1 MSLPQLKDFI
11 TQLLNSKAIMNLP
24 VFEKEENVIAFINQN
39 QSTLSARFS
48 SEEYF
53 PHLDWNSVKA
63 ELFKTLG
70 EVLSESLKP
79 QLKSLI
85 HGLTLS
91 WKSKYSDFMIPD
103 EMFKENLFNLVSK
116 LVGRTMSRLHYAKIA
131 EFISQNVLDPYMISI
146 FESKRYIY
154 NGLSRFDE
162 ITYNK
167 ADEALDFIFTF
178 LLFMPLFDIS
188 LPVKVV
194 MPQYSGPIN
203 KSITLRDTENNSVL
217 RQSFIMKI
225 KEIINKE
232 LPGISPYFL
241 KLISNSQYLND
252 DAENIPYGSK
262 FIKVVY
268 QFACDW
274 RRTKRERGA
283 ESFDAS
289 WFNVARINYKFY
301 AYDLGTLDEFYKITI
316 EEDL

>member
-1 MSLPQLKDFI
+1 MALPQLKDFI
-11 TQLLNSKAIMNLP
+11 TQLLTSKAIMNLP
-24 VFEKEENVIAFINQN
+24 VFEKEESVIAFINQN
-39 QSTLSARFS
+39 EMTLSARFS
-48 SEEYF
+48 TEEYF
-53 PHLDWNSVKA
+53 PHLDWKSVKA

-79 QLKSLI
+79 QLKSMI

-103 EMFKENLFNLVSK
+103 ETFKENLFNLVSK
-116 LVGRTMSRLHYAKIA
+116 LVGRTLSRVHYAKIV
-131 EFISQNVLDPYMISI
+131 EFISQNVLDPYMISV
-146 FESKRYIY
+146 FETKRYIY

-162 ITYNK
+162 ITYTK
-167 ADEALDFIFTF
+167 ANEALDFIYTI

-203 KSITLRDTENNSVL
+203 KSINLRDTENNSVL

-232 LPGISPYFL
+232 MPGISPYFVNL
-241 KLISNSQYLND
+241 VTHSQYLNED
-252 DAENIPYGSK
+252 TENIPYGSK
-262 FIKVVY
+262 FIKIVY
-268 QFACDW
+268 QFASDW
-274 RRTKRERGA
+274 HHTKRERGA